1 MRAGAGKGRLGGS
14 LWNVS
19 QRRPSYTVSRLCS
32 AKSCGAMVMIPR
44 VDYDGYFL
52 VELCGDACT
61 A

>member
-1 MRAGAGKGRLGGS
+1 
-14 LWNVS
+14 
-19 QRRPSYTVSRLCS
+19 
-32 AKSCGAMVMIPR
+32 MVMIPR